1 MSEPEAPSEGVKI
14 NSLDIHQKESSGP
27 ITNAN
32 GWDGKLRMQPRRSAA
47 LANPEALE
55 DSDYSDPDAPPVDVI
70 AADEDLLDDWP
81 LDEDE
86 VELVHRRV
94 ASIAAL
100 RLERFKNLK
109 RLCLRQNAIQEFE
122 LPQCVAEGLVEL
134 ELYDNLIKHI
144 DGFQDLKKL
153 TTLDLSFN
161 KIKHIKN
168 LSHMTALQELYFV
181 QNRISKIEN
190 LDGLASVRMLELA
203 GNRIREIENLEP
215 LQQSLQELWLAKNK
229 ISAITNL
236 SSLTSLRLLDLKS
249 NRLRQISGLDGLV
262 NLEELY
268 LSHNA
273 IAKLQGLTNNAKL
286 RILDISGNPIAS
298 LENLSHLSQLQEFWA
313 SGCQISSFHEVEREL
328 RDKQNL
334 ETVYFEQ
341 NPLETNGPAVYRN
354 KIRLALPQLKQIDA
368 TFVKV

>member
-1 MSEPEAPSEGVKI
+1 MSEQELSSEGVKI
-14 NSLDIHQKESSGP
+14 KTSDIHQNESSGP
-27 ITNAN
+27 ITNAS

-47 LANPEALE
+47 LVNPEALE
-55 DSDYSDPDAPPVDVI
+55 DSDYSDPDAPPVDEI

-81 LDEDE
+81 LDDDE
-86 VELVHRRV
+86 IELVHRRV
-94 ASIAAL
+94 SSIPAL

-109 RLCLRQNAIQEFE
+109 RLCLRQNAIEKVE
-122 LPQCVAEGLVEL
+122 LPASVADGLLEL

-144 DGFQDLKKL
+144 DGFQDLKHL

-161 KIKHIKN
+161 KIKTIKN
-168 LSHMTALQELYFV
+168 ISHMTSLQELYFV

-190 LDGLASVRMLELA
+190 LDNLASVRMIELA

-215 LQQSLQELWLAKNK
+215 LQSLEELWLAKNK
-229 ISAITNL
+229 ITSIANL

-249 NRLRQISGLDGLV
+249 NRLRQIAGLDSLV

-273 IAKLQGLTNNAKL
+273 IGKLEGLDNNPKL
-286 RILDISGNPIAS
+286 RILDISSNPIAN
-298 LENLSHLSQLQEFWA
+298 LEKIAHLSKLEEFWA

-328 RDKQNL
+328 RDKENL
-334 ETVYFEQ
+334 ETVYFEH
-341 NPLETNGPAVYRN
+341 NPLETNGPVVYRN
-354 KIRLALPQLKQIDA
+354 KVRLALPQVKQIDA